1 LHLNF
6 SSPVAQNLTLAN
18 LYLLHPQM
26 SALNNNFQDII
37 RQMNITNDFHSLIII
52 IADLHLSVLH
62 FVKLL
67 DRHPKNEHL
76 LHNMRS
82 LFNISKRIER
92 IIVNH
97 PTITTHQHS
106 VLLDH
111 LQSCQ
116 PLLNTYNF
124 PIL

>member
-1 LHLNF
+1 MTTPRNVHYPIYQI
-6 SSPVAQNLTLAN
+6 ST
-18 LYLLHPQM
+18 
-26 SALNNNFQDII
+26 
-37 RQMNITNDFHSLIII
+37 TNDFHSLIII
-52 IADLHLSVLH
+52 IADLHLSLLH

-67 DRHPKNEHL
+67 DQHPRNEHL

-82 LFNISKRIER
+82 LSHISKRIER
-92 IIVNH
+92 VIINH
-97 PTITTHQHS
+97 PFLTIHQHS

-116 PLLNTYNF
+116 PLLYTYTV

>member
-1 LHLNF
+1 
-6 SSPVAQNLTLAN
+6 
-18 LYLLHPQM
+18 M
-26 SALNNNFQDII
+26 SAPNNNFHDLI
-37 RQMNITNDFHSLIII
+37 RQMRITNDFHSLIII
-52 IADLHLSVLH
+52 IADLHLSILH
-62 FVKLL
+62 LVKLL
-67 DRHPKNEHL
+67 DQHPKNEHL

-92 IIVNH
+92 IIINH

>member
-1 LHLNF
+1 MHLNF
-6 SSPVAQNLTLAN
+6 SNPVEQNLTLAN
-18 LYLLHPQM
+18 LYSFHPQM
-26 SALNNNFQDII
+26 SDPNHFQDNI

-76 LHNMRS
+76 LHNIRS
-82 LFNISKRIER
+82 LFNISKRIKR

-106 VLLDH
+106 VLLTH

-116 PLLNTYNF
+116 PLLNTYNV

>member
-1 LHLNF
+1 
-6 SSPVAQNLTLAN
+6 
-18 LYLLHPQM
+18 M
-26 SALNNNFQDII
+26 SDPNNFQDII
-37 RQMNITNDFHSLIII
+37 HQMNITNDFHSLTII

-67 DRHPKNEHL
+67 DRLPKNEHL

-92 IIVNH
+92 VIINH
-97 PTITTHQHS
+97 PFLTIHQHS

-116 PLLNTYNF
+116 PLLNTYTV

>member
-1 LHLNF
+1 
-6 SSPVAQNLTLAN
+6 
-18 LYLLHPQM
+18 M
-26 SALNNNFQDII
+26 SAPDHNSHNLI
-37 RQMNITNDFHSLIII
+37 RQMRITNDFHSLIII

-76 LHNMRS
+76 LQNMRS

-106 VLLDH
+106 VLLNH

-116 PLLNTYNF
+116 PLLNTYNV